1 MNAARHVA
9 IRPAAAAPGPR
20 RTRPAAR
27 QIASRHVAAHAL
39 AALAASGL
47 AACADAV
54 PSSSGA
60 SSGTASSSGV
70 SSGTVSPS
78 GATTPAVE
86 GRLVVL
92 AAASLEPVLTELG
105 DELEAA
111 NPGLQIDFSFAASS
125 ALAEQV
131 VAGAPADLL
140 LTASAQTMTTAAEH
154 VTDPTGFVGNTLVIV
169 TPPDDPGKVATLKD
183 LETGDLRLA
192 LCAEEVPCGVA
203 AATVIEKAGLT
214 ITPDTYAENVTAA
227 LALAVTG
234 EVDAALVYT
243 TDAKDAGEAVRTI
256 EVPEAASVVNDYLV
270 ATVAEAPNPAAA
282 AAFRALLGSERGRA
296 ALTDAGFRVP

>member
-1 MNAARHVA
+1 MSAARTAGH
-9 IRPAAAAPGPR
+9 RTMGRRTTAAAPGTR
-20 RTRPAAR
+20 QARTRR
-27 QIASRHVAAHAL
+27 VASRHVAALAL

-47 AACADAV
+47 VACANAA
-54 PSSSGA
+54 PSSGA
-60 SSGTASSSGV
+60 SSGTAS
-70 SSGTVSPS
+70 PS
-78 GATTPAVE
+78 GTTPAVA

-111 NPGLQIDFSFAASS
+111 HPGLQIDFSFAASS

-154 VTDPTGFVGNTLVIV
+154 VTDQAVFAGNTLVIV
-169 TPPDDPGKVATLKD
+169 TPPDDPGKVATLTD
-183 LETGDLRLA
+183 LENGDLRLA
-192 LCAEEVPCGVA
+192 LCAEEVPCGAA

-227 LALAVTG
+227 LTLAVTG

-282 AAFRALLGSERGRA
+282 AAFRALLDSERGRA

>member
-1 MNAARHVA
+1 MSAARHVA

-27 QIASRHVAAHAL
+27 QIASRHVAALAL

-47 AACADAV
+47 VACADAA
-54 PSSSGA
+54 P
-60 SSGTASSSGV
+60 SSGTASGTASFSGA

-78 GATTPAVE
+78 GTTPAVA

-92 AAASLEPVLTELG
+92 AAASLQPALTELG

-111 NPGLQIDFSFAASS
+111 HPGLQIDFSFAASS

-140 LTASAQTMTTAAEH
+140 LTASAATMTTAAER
-154 VTDPTGFVGNTLVIV
+154 VTDQAVFAGNTLVIV
-169 TPPDDPGKVATLKD
+169 TPPDNPGKVATLTD
-183 LETGDLRLA
+183 LENGDLRLA
-192 LCAEEVPCGVA
+192 LCAEEVPCGA
-203 AATVIEKAGLT
+203 AAAQVIEQAGLT
-214 ITPDTYAENVTAA
+214 VTPDTYAENVTAA
-227 LALAVTG
+227 LTLAVTG

-282 AAFRALLGSERGRA
+282 AAFRALLDSERGRA